1 MSSPPITSRRELK
14 ESLQQRMVD
23 SYENVKEEQ
32 ELESDQTYLKSYLI
46 EADRDEF
53 TSDLVDRNIRVFNT
67 DEEGF
72 TVLKL
77 HNSNGSGY
85 YYLDKLDERF
95 WSIHTLEK
103 SNDSDSF
110 VERLVFPRFTQLDF
124 PWLSS
129 GFLRR
134 IGESPR
140 NTFKSFSL
148 SFKNKFEN
156 IEEDATDVSKL
167 SMRLW
172 GNSAKRVLGTLS
184 QDQDLSKSTTLSN
197 VGIRRSFDDGRVLIE
212 DIKHNAKFTARG
224 DAVDGHFHQLMEV
237 KNDYKEVLSLIEDEY
252 SIARGKNTTGGTV
265 EGSPVIITFNQEIPD
280 MEAFFNVLL
289 SSSEPFRLWGV
300 KNEVDSD
307 YYRVSGVDMHTGH
320 ELDLEVCPTWMRIYL
335 PEGSCGNVILRLFT
349 NIQHYFDSRAELEG
363 EEHGNII

>member
-1 MSSPPITSRRELK
+1 MSSPAITSRRELK

-23 SYENVKEEQ
+23 SYETVKEEE

-53 TSDLVDRNIRVFNT
+53 TSKLVDRNVRVIET
-67 DEEGF
+67 DEGGF

-77 HNSNGSGY
+77 DNSSRNGY

-103 SNDSDSF
+103 SEDSDPF
-110 VERLVFPRFTQLDF
+110 VDRLVFPRFTQLDF
-124 PWLSS
+124 PWLST

-134 IGESPR
+134 IGESPE
-140 NTFKSFSL
+140 NTFRSFSL
-148 SFKNKFEN
+148 KFDNKFES
-156 IEEDATDVSKL
+156 IDEDVPDVSKL

-184 QDQDLSKSTTLSN
+184 QDQDLSKSTSLSN
-197 VGIRRSFDDGRVLIE
+197 VGIRRTFDDGKVLIE

-224 DAVDGHFHQLMEV
+224 DAVDGHFHQLISIKDE
-237 KNDYKEVLSLIEDEY
+237 YKEILNLIEKEY
-252 SIARGKNTTGGTV
+252 SIHRGRNETGGTV
-265 EGSPVIITFNQEIPD
+265 KGSPVIIEFDQMIPD
-280 MEAFFNVLL
+280 MEAFFDVLL

-300 KNEVDSD
+300 KNEINPD

-320 ELDLEVCPTWMRIYL
+320 ELDLEVCPDWMRIYL

-349 NIQHYFDSRAELEG
+349 NIQHYFDSGAKLEG
-363 EEHGNII
+363 QEHGNII